1 MKISRRAICEYKL
14 GFCPNGPDC
23 RYRHA
28 KLPGPPPQMEK
39 SPITIIKPSGTE
51 SANMQ
56 QQQQQPNPLNRIA
69 TPLPQGISRCVQ
81 SSEAI
86 SVAAEAKREEEKEK
100 GDNPDNG
107 CENPDI
113 VPFEDNEEAE
123 EESEEE
129 ETFGHPLGAAAQ
141 GRGRGRGIMGPPHIP
156 ISRGARPILGR
167 RDLSQ

>member
-1 MKISRRAICEYKL
+1 
-14 GFCPNGPDC
+14 
-23 RYRHA
+23 
-28 KLPGPPPQMEK
+28 
-39 SPITIIKPSGTE
+39 
-51 SANMQ
+51 MQ
-56 QQQQQPNPLNRIA
+56 
-69 TPLPQGISRCVQ
+69 
-81 SSEAI
+81 AI

-100 GDNPDNG
+100 GDNPDSG

-156 ISRGARPILGR
+156 ISRGARPIRHERSILMMMGA
-167 RDLSQ
+167 DGFSY

>member
-1 MKISRRAICEYKL
+1 MALPHLLLFDSKVHVSKLWNAMK
-14 GFCPNGPDC
+14 
-23 RYRHA
+23 
-28 KLPGPPPQMEK
+28 QMYLNN
-39 SPITIIKPSGTE
+39 IRSG
-51 SANMQ
+51 MQ
-56 QQQQQPNPLNRIA
+56 
-69 TPLPQGISRCVQ
+69 
-81 SSEAI
+81 AI

-100 GDNPDNG
+100 GDNPDSG

-156 ISRGARPILGR
+156 ISRGARPIPDMR
-167 RDLSQ
+167 YLSQ